1 MKLAKGI
8 KRYFKNGYK
17 MAAGHKTKK
26 PMKLGDF
33 VEKVIRIITLGQ
45 GKRIAKFVAK
55 LFGYDDC
62 GCDKRQEKLNKYI
75 FTKDGIKKL

>member
-1 MKLAKGI
+1 
-8 KRYFKNGYK
+8 
-17 MAAGHKTKK
+17 MAAGHKIKK

-33 VEKVIRIITLGQ
+33 TEKVISIITLGQ

-55 LFGYDDC
+55 LFGYKDC

>member
-1 MKLAKGI
+1 
-8 KRYFKNGYK
+8 

-33 VEKVIRIITLGQ
+33 TEKVIRIITLGQ

-55 LFGYDDC
+55 LFGYKSC
-62 GCDKRQEKLNKYI
+62 GCEERQQKLNKYI

>member
-8 KRYFKNGYK
+8 KRYFLNGYR
-17 MAAGHKTKK
+17 MAAGVTPKK

>member
-8 KRYFKNGYK
+8 KRYFLNGYR
-17 MAAGHKTKK
+17 MAAGVTQKK

>member
-1 MKLAKGI
+1 
-8 KRYFKNGYK
+8 

-33 VEKVIRIITLGQ
+33 TEKVISIITLGQ

-55 LFGYDDC
+55 LF
-62 GCDKRQEKLNKYI
+62 DKRQEKLNKYI

>member
-1 MKLAKGI
+1 
-8 KRYFKNGYK
+8 

-33 VEKVIRIITLGQ
+33 VEKVIRTMTFGY
-45 GKRIAKFVAK
+45 GKTIAKSVAK
-55 LFGYDDC
+55 LFGYKDC

-75 FTKDGIKKL
+75 ITKDGIKKL